1 MKFNS
6 QLPSKTSS
14 VNNIRELNKPHQQT
28 STMIR
33 NSRNQFHLFFNRL
46 DQTHRFH
53 SSTSKMTSTNIKEV
67 TQSIEEWFK
76 SSRFKN
82 TKRTYPAS
90 LIASKRGALPVH
102 SDSYANLMS
111 RKLFDQLT
119 EAEKTGQPLL
129 TMGALD
135 PVQQSQMSEHLPL
148 VYVSGWATSSTFVSG
163 SNEVGP
169 DLADYPYTTVPT
181 QVARLVKAQMLHDR
195 KKWDESYQLGN
206 EEIET
211 NQLKPII
218 ADGDTGHGGLSSVMK
233 LAKLFGESGVA
244 GIHLEDQLH
253 GGKKC
258 GHQAGKVLVPIS
270 EHLSRLRATRLQWD
284 IMGLESLLIARTD
297 SESSKLI
304 SSDYDPRDFRFI
316 LGIEDGDKKSLV
328 EEILEA
334 EERGATGEEIDQIE
348 KKWLEE
354 VELVT
359 FDQAVER
366 VFEKNG
372 LPPSTY
378 ESYLSKIQSQ
388 TNSHTNSLN
397 IAQSYLPSNPKFHL
411 QWNPHLPRTRE
422 GYYRFKGGLEAA
434 LYRAI
439 QFSPFSDLI
448 WVETKKPDLNQA
460 KLIAKHIKE
469 KFPNKWLVYNLSPSF
484 NWSEH
489 GFSDHDLKSFVWEL
503 GKVGF
508 NLQLISLAGLHST
521 ATMTNQLAKS
531 FQKDGMLGYVNLI
544 QRKEKEI
551 GCEVLTHQKWS
562 GSEYIDRILNAVS
575 AGSSSTAATGSD
587 STEKTF

>member
-1 MKFNS
+1 
-6 QLPSKTSS
+6 
-14 VNNIRELNKPHQQT
+14 
-28 STMIR
+28 
-33 NSRNQFHLFFNRL
+33 
-46 DQTHRFH
+46 
-53 SSTSKMTSTNIKEV
+53 MTSTNIKEL
-67 TQSIEEWFK
+67 TRSIEQWFK
-76 SSRFKN
+76 SSRFKD

-90 LIASKRGALPVH
+90 LIASKRGALPIH
-102 SDSYANLMS
+102 SNSYANLMS
-111 RKLFDQLT
+111 RQLFDQLT
-119 EAEKTGQPLL
+119 EAEKTGKPLL

-135 PVQQSQMSEHLPL
+135 PVQQSQMSEYLPL
-148 VYVSGWATSSTFVSG
+148 VYVSGWATSSTFVTG

-233 LAKLFGESGVA
+233 LVKSFGESGVA

-270 EHLSRLRATRLQWD
+270 EHLSRLRAARLQWD

-316 LGIEDGDKKSLV
+316 LGIEDADKKSLV

-334 EERGATGEEIDQIE
+334 EERGAAGEEIDQIE
-348 KKWLEE
+348 KRWLED

-359 FDQAVER
+359 LDEAVER
-366 VFEKNG
+366 VFQRNG
-372 LPPSTY
+372 LPSSTY
-378 ESYLSKIQSQ
+378 TSYIQQIQAQ
-388 TNSHTNSLN
+388 TNSHTNSLKL
-397 IAQSYLPSNPKFHL
+397 ASSYLPDNSKFQLH
-411 QWNPHLPRTRE
+411 WNPHLPRTRE

-434 LYRAI
+434 LFRAL
-439 QFSPFSDLI
+439 QYSPYSDLI
-448 WVETKKPDLNQA
+448 WVV
-460 KLIAKHIKE
+460 
-469 KFPNKWLVYNLSPSF
+469 VYNLSPTF

-531 FQKDGMLGYVNLI
+531 FRNDGMLGYVNLI

-551 GCEVLTHQKWS
+551 GCEVLKHQKWS